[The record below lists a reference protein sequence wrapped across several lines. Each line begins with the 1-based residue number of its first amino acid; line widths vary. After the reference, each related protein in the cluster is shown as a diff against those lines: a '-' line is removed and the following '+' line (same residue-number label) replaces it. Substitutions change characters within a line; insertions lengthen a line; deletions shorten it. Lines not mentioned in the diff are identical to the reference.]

1 MFSKEKL
8 TFFLLV
14 IRKFVSYYSGELTI
28 KISGKIVIRECLSEI
43 SVFITMKIIKLVV
56 TTKTVSHSYAGIRNK
71 FSISGS
77 GGFKRVTKA
86 SNQCLLNQVVAYI
99 CVYTVYAR
107 VDSAIVALKPAKFL
121 SV

>member
-1 MFSKEKL
+1 
-8 TFFLLV
+8 
-14 IRKFVSYYSGELTI
+14 
-28 KISGKIVIRECLSEI
+28 
-43 SVFITMKIIKLVV
+43 MKIIKLVV